1 MSDHRALPGLDDMSD
16 YDRPRSPDDA
26 VEQELVALRA
36 MTSVW
41 MAATRFFSCSI
52 WDMMPE
58 IDRAIETLRGDA

>member
-1 MSDHRALPGLDDMSD
+1 
-16 YDRPRSPDDA
+16 
-26 VEQELVALRA
+26 